1 MQRIPTNAH
10 PKYGCNK
17 KTPFTKNVTATIN
30 PIVNNKLHIFFIFD
44 FILLLILLFCCT
56 IDNFFLY
63 AINYSC
69 QRFKR

>member
-17 KTPFTKNVTATIN
+17 KTPFTKNATATIN

-44 FILLLILLFCCT
+44 FILL
-56 IDNFFLY
+56 
-63 AINYSC
+63 
-69 QRFKR
+69 

>member
-17 KTPFTKNVTATIN
+17 KTPFTKNTTATIN

-44 FILLLILLFCCT
+44 FILLLIFEPHLSHTALG
-56 IDNFFLY
+56 
-63 AINYSC
+63 
-69 QRFKR
+69 